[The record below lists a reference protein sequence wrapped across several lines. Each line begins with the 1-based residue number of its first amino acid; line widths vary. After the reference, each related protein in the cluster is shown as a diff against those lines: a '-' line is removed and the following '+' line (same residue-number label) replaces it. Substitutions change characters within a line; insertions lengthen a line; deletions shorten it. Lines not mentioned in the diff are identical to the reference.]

1 LLAQAAGLPEADGRY
16 AFRACQLTRGAP
28 RSNGPGMT
36 MIASAS
42 ARPLFP
48 ILLALSGAHLL
59 NDLIQSMIPAMY
71 PLFKEAYRLDFVQI
85 GMITLAFQVTSS
97 LLQPLFGMVTD
108 HKPWPYAMVAGM
120 GATLS
125 GLLGLAFAGGYTML
139 LVSAAMVGLGSAVFH
154 PEATRMARHASAGQ
168 HGFAQGIFQIGGHAG
183 YAVGPLL
190 AAMIVVPR
198 GQMSLAWLSV
208 VALAAMALMAWTG
221 ARYAEMRRSQAASAK
236 AQQAGTPMRSL
247 PAGRVLMAMA
257 VLIVLL
263 LSKNA
268 YTAAFTSYYTFYLI
282 ERFGVTVQVSQ
293 VMLFL
298 YLVVGAIGVVVG
310 GMVGDR
316 IGRYTVIWIS
326 ILGTLPFALLLPYVN
341 LFWTGVLSVVIS
353 FIMASAFASIL
364 IYAIDLVPHRV
375 GLVGGLF
382 YGLAFGLG
390 GIAAAAIGLM
400 ADQIGI
406 VAVFKLCAWLPAL
419 GLLTILLPRSAGVVS
434 KGQG

>member
-1 LLAQAAGLPEADGRY
+1 
-16 AFRACQLTRGAP
+16 
-28 RSNGPGMT
+28 
-36 MIASAS
+36 
-42 ARPLFP
+42 
-48 ILLALSGAHLL
+48 LL

-71 PLFKEAYRLDFVQI
+71 PLLKEAYRLDFAQV
-85 GMITLAFQVTSS
+85 GLITLAFQVTSS
-97 LLQPLFGMVTD
+97 LLQPMLGLATD

-120 GATLS
+120 AATLS
-125 GLLGLAFAGGYTML
+125 GLLGLAFAGSYAVV
-139 LVSAAMVGLGSAVFH
+139 LVSAAIIGLGSAVFH
-154 PEATRMARHASAGQ
+154 PEATRMARHAAAGQ
-168 HGFAQGIFQIGGHAG
+168 QGFAQGIFQIGGHAG

-190 AAMIVVPR
+190 AAMVVVPR
-198 GQMSLAWLSV
+198 GQMSVAWASV

-221 ARYAEMRRSQAASAK
+221 ARYAAMRRSQLATAK
-236 AQQAGTPMRSL
+236 ERPTGTAQPIAPTGH
-247 PAGRVLMAMA
+247 VLRAMA

-282 ERFGVTVQVSQ
+282 ERFGATVQVSQ

-298 YLVVGAIGVVVG
+298 YLVVGALGVIIG

-316 IGRYTVIWIS
+316 IGRQRVIWIS
-326 ILGTLPFALLLPYVN
+326 ILGTLPFALLLPYVD

-353 FIMASAFASIL
+353 LIMASAFSSIL
-364 IYAIDLVPHRV
+364 IYAIDLAPHRV

-390 GIAAAAIGLM
+390 GLAAAALGLL

-406 VAVFKLCAWLPAL
+406 VAMFKLCSALPAL
-419 GLLTILLPRSAGVVS
+419 GLLTFLLPRASPGR
-434 KGQG
+434 